1 MRASIVLS
9 ILFSAAT
16 VVYAQTPAE
25 LAAQIP
31 HSPYTGCGLINY
43 ACHCTFGDFLRATI
57 VPCLQNN
64 STCTAAE
71 IQQFAAIPPGS
82 ARPSTPRPTP
92 PRLLPVPAA
101 P

>member
-1 MRASIVLS
+1 MRTSTVLS
-9 ILFSAAT
+9 VLFFGAT
-16 VVYAQTPAE
+16 IVYAHTPAE

-31 HSPYTGCGLINY
+31 HCAEPCDIAALEQTGCGLTNY

-71 IQQFAAIPPGS
+71 IQQFAAIPPRS
-82 ARPSTPRPTP
+82 AQP
-92 PRLLPVPAA
+92 
-101 P
+101 